1 MRNKRNEIPSW
12 LKIAFFSFI
21 IVFLA
26 SILTLTA
33 ISFLSV
39 CGKLNNEKIS
49 FTIDVSLLTGF
60 LGIAFTVV
68 FATPYF
74 ITNNK
79 IDSVVRE
86 FVKQDFGPDLLN
98 RSEEV
103 TKLDAHLSRM
113 VAFILLEQGYYA
125 WAIGWSFR
133 ALKRYTELHSEY
145 TELYKEFH
153 DFVLKRIVSE
163 ALDAIVDGKKDAAEK
178 FGEEEAF
185 KITLRAAK
193 DYIDFRYEIQTYSS
207 EEHVR
212 AMKHDFNTVIDD
224 ISRKMQFVIVS
235 LYESCPIEDFETN
248 VDGFFFRASRYKQ
261 DGENLRNFFY
271 EHIWNEISFKNSA
284 SLAKSD
290 KFQKYRELILRRYG
304 HVAVHHVQT
313 EQC

>member
-26 SILTLTA
+26 SILTLSA
-33 ISFLSV
+33 IFFISV
-39 CGKLNNEKIS
+39 CGKLDNEKIS
-49 FTIDVSLLTGF
+49 STIDVSLLIGF

-68 FATPYF
+68 IATPYF

-113 VAFILLEQGYYA
+113 VAFTLLEQGYYA

-153 DFVLKRIVSE
+153 SFVFKRIIIE
-163 ALDAIVDGKKDAAEK
+163 ALDAIVGGKKDAAEE
-178 FGEEEAF
+178 FGKEEAY
-185 KITLRAAK
+185 KIALRAAK
-193 DYIDFRYEIQTYSS
+193 DYIDFRYEIQTYAFR
-207 EEHVR
+207 EHVQ
-212 AMKHDFNTVIDD
+212 AMRYDFNTIIDE
-224 ISRKMQFVIVS
+224 ISRKMRTVIVS
-235 LYESCPIEDFETN
+235 LYENCPLEDFGAG

-261 DGENLRNFFY
+261 DGDKLRDFFY
-271 EHIWNEISFKNSA
+271 EHIWNEIAFRNSTF
-284 SLAKSD
+284 LAKSE
-290 KFQKYRELILRRYG
+290 KFQKYREVIFRRYG
-304 HVAVHHVQT
+304 HAK
-313 EQC
+313 

>member
-1 MRNKRNEIPSW
+1 
-12 LKIAFFSFI
+12 
-21 IVFLA
+21 
-26 SILTLTA
+26 
-33 ISFLSV
+33 
-39 CGKLNNEKIS
+39 
-49 FTIDVSLLTGF
+49 
-60 LGIAFTVV
+60 
-68 FATPYF
+68 
-74 ITNNK
+74 NK

-113 VAFILLEQGYYA
+113 VAFTLLEQGYYA

-153 DFVLKRIVSE
+153 DFVFKRIVSE

-261 DGENLRNFFY
+261 DGENLRDFFY
-271 EHIWNEISFKNSA
+271 EYIWNKIDFGNSA
-284 SLAKSD
+284 ILAKSE
-290 KFQKYRELILRRYG
+290 KFQKYREVIFRRYG
-304 HVAVHHVQT
+304 HA
-313 EQC
+313 E